1 MEIREATLPVL
12 RPVGGEDEARVL
24 REVLES
30 GWWGKGPLVERF
42 EREFAEMVGA
52 KHAIAVTSA
61 TAGQDLVL
69 KALGVKGC
77 DVISPTISFMTTAA
91 VPLWND
97 CTSTL
102 VDVDP
107 VTLCLDPADVQR
119 ALRPDTKVITT
130 VNYAGVPAP
139 HDELRS
145 FYDGFILEDCAHSCY
160 TPGAGRPTA

>member
-1 MEIREATLPVL
+1 MEIRDTTLPVL

-69 KALGVKGC
+69 KALGVKGG

-107 VTLCLDPADVQR
+107 VTLCLDPADVTASSSRTARTR
-119 ALRPDTKVITT
+119 ATR
-130 VNYAGVPAP
+130 PAP
-139 HDELRS
+139 AAAATRPSGRS
-145 FYDGFILEDCAHSCY
+145 
-160 TPGAGRPTA
+160 RPRRRCRAATAA